1 MSSTTCGMLIFY
13 CFVLCL
19 FPAVRSACEVWNE
32 VFHLID
38 INNDGTITEAEFNS
52 VVLNHSDL
60 NNDGQVTKQEFT
72 TELLRATQG
81 VCDMNAVRLYSEQL
95 FLLVAQP
102 TQNSV
107 PLARLGNL
115 FDITDTNGDGVVV
128 LDEYLLQMSMLAL
141 PTDRPHL

>member
-1 MSSTTCGMLIFY
+1 MVDVDKMEQMTRRRVFTIKSTK
-13 CFVLCL
+13 CFSVS
-19 FPAVRSACEVWNE
+19 VII
-32 VFHLID
+32 ID
-38 INNDGTITEAEFNS
+38 LYAD
-52 VVLNHSDL
+52 
-60 NNDGQVTKQEFT
+60 DGQVTKQEFT

-115 FDITDTNGDGVVV
+115 FDITDTNGKCGGYTKCPGQV
-128 LDEYLLQMSMLAL
+128 LHIARISPFLQMSQ
-141 PTDRPHL
+141 TQIIKF

>member
-1 MSSTTCGMLIFY
+1 MEQMTRRRVFTIKSTK
-13 CFVLCL
+13 CFSVS
-19 FPAVRSACEVWNE
+19 VII
-32 VFHLID
+32 ID
-38 INNDGTITEAEFNS
+38 LYAD
-52 VVLNHSDL
+52 
-60 NNDGQVTKQEFT
+60 DGQVTKQEFT

-115 FDITDTNGDGVVV
+115 FDITDTNGKSGGYTKYPGQV
-128 LDEYLLQMSMLAL
+128 LLIARTSPFLQMSQ
-141 PTDRPHL
+141 TQIIKF

>member
-1 MSSTTCGMLIFY
+1 MVDVDKMEQMTRRRVFTIKSTKYFSVSVII
-13 CFVLCL
+13 
-19 FPAVRSACEVWNE
+19 
-32 VFHLID
+32 ID
-38 INNDGTITEAEFNS
+38 LYAD
-52 VVLNHSDL
+52 
-60 NNDGQVTKQEFT
+60 DGQVTKQEFT

-115 FDITDTNGDGVVV
+115 FDITDTNGKCGGYTKCPGQV
-128 LDEYLLQMSMLAL
+128 LHIAQTSPFLQMSQ
-141 PTDRPHL
+141 TQIIKF